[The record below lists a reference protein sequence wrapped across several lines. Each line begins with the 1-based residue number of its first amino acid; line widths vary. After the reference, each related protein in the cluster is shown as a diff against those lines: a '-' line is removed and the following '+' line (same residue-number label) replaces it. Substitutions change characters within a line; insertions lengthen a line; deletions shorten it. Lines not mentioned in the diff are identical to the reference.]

1 MIFKIVCKNE
11 IHRLKENIVSFKQLL
26 EVVKAR
32 FADKIPNN
40 FCCEYKDSDGDSVR
54 VNCEEDYTILLEEV
68 EGAKS
73 VKIYVK
79 EDLNSTF

>member
-40 FCCEYKDSDGDSVR
+40 FCCEYKDSDGDCVR